1 MPDKDMNETDVKTRG
16 LWSNRF
22 MFILAAAGSA
32 IGLGN
37 IWRFPYLVGKYGGG
51 AFVLVYLFFILIIG
65 LPILVS
71 EIMIGRQSRRNPVGA
86 FKRLADKNPFWMAV
100 GFLGVASGFVI
111 LSYYSVVAGWTVDYF
126 VRSVSGD
133 YLNADLETINNLFNS
148 VVTDGIEPLVWHT
161 VFMAA
166 IVSIV
171 IFGVKEGLERWIGIL
186 MPLLFLL
193 LIALVIYGLFQGDAA
208 GGLGYLFVPDW
219 SSLYTNEAGEYTAI
233 PVLEALGQAF
243 FTLSLGMGAM
253 ITYGSYLGD
262 DESLSSSAV
271 MVAGLDTLIAILAG
285 IAIYTI
291 LFQYNLDPA
300 QGPGLVFKVLPL
312 AFSQMPGGQY
322 IGTAFFLLLSFA
334 ALTSGISLLEV
345 VVAYF
350 IDDRKWKRTRAT
362 LIMGAIIWGLGVFSA
377 LSYSKLSGVTL
388 IKNMEGQG
396 MPVLDSIDRIANNY
410 MLPLG
415 GLFIALFGGWFMKR
429 ESVRHQLIE
438 GGGTRIFY
446 GFWKKVIRYVT
457 PVAVALLLAV
467 TVHDH
472 FTTSTGVK
480 ICDRARGGDLPA
492 VKKLVEKDKDRV
504 KAATEQ
510 GWTALHFSSRYGHD
524 EVAEYLIEKG
534 APVDARSAEGA
545 TPLLL
550 AAKGAHAKIIEVL
563 LEAGASPEIADEK
576 GRTPLHMAAAQGDEK
591 SAVLL
596 LQNGASV
603 NERDKKGETPL
614 HYAAR
619 HGYKT
624 VTKLLLKH
632 GADVGAENQKGFT
645 PLELPGIK
653 PHRKVRAIL
662 EAATDSSK
670 KVD

>member
-1 MPDKDMNETDVKTRG
+1 MSANDTNETDIQTRG

-51 AFVLVYLFFILIIG
+51 AFVLMYLAFIIIIG

-71 EIMIGRQSRRNPVGA
+71 EIMIGRHSRKNPVGA
-86 FKRLADKNPFWMAV
+86 FKRLAEKNPFWMAV

-111 LSYYSVVAGWTVDYF
+111 LSYYSVVAGWTMDYF
-126 VRSVSGD
+126 VKSVSGD
-133 YLNADLETINNLFNS
+133 YLNADVEAINSLFDGLITDTLEQ
-148 VVTDGIEPLVWHT
+148 LVWHT
-161 VFMAA
+161 VFIGATIA
-166 IVSIV
+166 IV

-193 LIALVIYGLFQGDAA
+193 LIALVVYGLVAGDA
-208 GGLGYLFVPDW
+208 GECLSYLFVPDW
-219 SSLYTNEAGEYTAI
+219 KSLYTNEAGEYTAL

-262 DESLSSSAV
+262 DESISSSAV
-271 MVAGLDTLIAILAG
+271 MVAVLDTLIAILAG

-312 AFSQMPGGQY
+312 AFSQMPGGRFLG
-322 IGTAFFLLLSFA
+322 IAFFLLLSFA

-350 IDDRKWKRTRAT
+350 IDDRKWKRKKAT
-362 LIMGAIIWGLGVFSA
+362 LVLGGVIWVLGVFSA
-377 LSYSKLSGVTL
+377 LSYSELKGVTL
-388 IKNMEGQG
+388 VKNMEGQG
-396 MPVLDSIDRIANNY
+396 MPILDSIDRIANNY

-429 ESVRHQLIE
+429 ESVKHQLIE

-446 GFWKKVIRYVT
+446 GFWKKAIRYIT
-457 PVAVALLLAV
+457 PAALAVLFAV

-472 FTTSTGVK
+472 LSNSTGVR
-480 ICDRARGGDLPA
+480 ICDLARGGDLEGVQEVVSKNKGA
-492 VKKLVEKDKDRV
+492 IN
-504 KAATEQ
+504 AATDQ
-510 GWTALHFSSRYGHD
+510 GWSALHFAARYGHG
-524 EVAEYLIEKG
+524 EVAAYLVDKRAKVNDRSDKG
-534 APVDARSAEGA
+534 GK
-545 TPLLL
+545 TPLWL
-550 AAKGAHAKIIEVL
+550 AAKGGNTGIIRKL
-563 LEAGASPEIADEK
+563 LEAGADPHILDQG
-576 GRTPLHMAAAQGDEK
+576 GRTPLHMAAAKGDKE
-591 SAVLL
+591 SVRLL
-596 LQNGASV
+596 LEKGARI
-603 NERDKKGETPL
+603 NAGDDKGDTPL

-619 HGYKT
+619 HGFKT
-624 VTKLLLKH
+624 VTTVLLKR
-632 GADVGAENQKGFT
+632 GASPDAENHEGHT
-645 PLELPGIK
+645 PVELPEIK
-653 PHRKVRAIL
+653 PHQKVRELL
-662 EAATDSSK
+662 ESAAGQD
-670 KVD
+670 